1 MEAGLQRRVQRYGWD
16 LAAPRYEP
24 LWRSQLAPAVA
35 KVMACASPASGER
48 VLDVACGTGLAALAA
63 AQAVGPTGR
72 VLGVDLSGRMI
83 DAARSRAEELDASNA
98 MFARMDAED
107 LDLSDAG
114 FDVVLC
120 AFGLMYMPNPRQAVR
135 EMRRMLRPGGR
146 MTIAVWGEQSLC
158 GWSALFSIVDA
169 EVASEVCPTFFR
181 LGRMDTLAKLCAE
194 ARFDA
199 IEQHRIAATLDYAD
213 ADAACQAA
221 FLGGP
226 VALAWSRFDSK
237 VRARVC
243 RRYIEAIEP
252 FRHERGYR
260 VPGEFVV
267 VSAIAPRVFAEAA

>member
-72 VLGVDLSGRMI
+72 VLGIDLSGRMI

-120 AFGLMYMPNPRQAVR
+120 ALGLMYMPNPRQAVR
-135 EMRRMLRPGGR
+135 EMRRMLRQGGR

-213 ADAACQAA
+213 ADAACEAA